1 MIDLWKGFI
10 KNIEVLEILT
20 DIHAAIELKF
30 QPIISCLINTHL
42 FSQMQKNDQFFSKKR
57 WTEILFGSKIN
68 FSKII
73 GSIYAYKRQASN
85 VLESNA

>member
-1 MIDLWKGFI
+1 M
-10 KNIEVLEILT
+10 
-20 DIHAAIELKF
+20 
-30 QPIISCLINTHL
+30 
-42 FSQMQKNDQFFSKKR
+42 
-57 WTEILFGSKIN
+57 EILFGSKIN